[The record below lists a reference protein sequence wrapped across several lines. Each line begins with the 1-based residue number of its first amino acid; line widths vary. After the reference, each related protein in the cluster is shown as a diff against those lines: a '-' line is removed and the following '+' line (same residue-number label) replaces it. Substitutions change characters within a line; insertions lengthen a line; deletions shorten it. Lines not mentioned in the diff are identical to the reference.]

1 MSKINQLIQNLCPAG
16 VEYKKLENVLIIKN
30 GRDYKQFGDGNI
42 PVYGSGGIMTY
53 IDTAVYDKPS
63 VLIPRKGSLDKLYYV
78 DTPFWNVDTIFYTD
92 IDTSLVEPKY
102 IYYYLEGQ
110 HLERLNKAGGVP
122 SLTQAVLNKVQLPV
136 PPLEVQR
143 EIVRILDSFTL
154 LTAELT
160 AELTARKSQ
169 YEFYRRK
176 LLTFDESIP
185 QLQLRDVA
193 SFRNGK
199 GHEKNIA
206 DNGKYVVVNSKFIS
220 TNGQVIKNSD
230 EQLSPLYFDDIAM
243 VMSDLPNGRALA
255 KCYLIDKDDKFTL
268 NQRIGGFHTLDENIV
283 VTKYLF
289 YILDRNWQLLKYDN
303 GVDQTNLKKDDILN
317 ISIPVPAIDVQ
328 KRLVYMLDNFDA
340 ICADL
345 NIGLPA
351 EIEAR
356 QKQYEYYRDV
366 LLTYAATGKI
376 IAQTD
381 RQTDRQTSIIKL
393 IQFVYGS
400 VKISLG
406 TIGKISMCKRIMK
419 SETSST
425 GDVPFFKIGTFGGEP
440 NAYISKDTFEKYK
453 KDYSYPKKGDILI
466 SAAGTI
472 GRTVVFDGKPAYFQD
487 SNIVWIDNDESI
499 VLNRYLYYYYQLQPW
514 KASTGGTIARLYND
528 NIRDA
533 VISVPSLSEQECIV
547 GILDRFDALC
557 NDLSSGLPAEVEARQ
572 KQYEYY
578 RDRLLNFEP
587 ITK

>member
-1 MSKINQLIQNLCPAG
+1 MSKLQELIQELCPDG
-16 VEYKKLENVLIIKN
+16 VEYKHLEDVLTIKN
-30 GRDYKQFGDGNI
+30 GRDYKQHGDGDV

-53 IDTAVYDKPS
+53 IDTSVYDKPS

-143 EIVRILDSFTL
+143 EIVRILDSFML

-169 YEFYRRK
+169 YEFYRNELLKVDVSIKTVALEEIADIGTGSSNTNEGLEEGLYPFYVRSQEPLRK
-176 LLTFDESIP
+176 NEYEYDETAIITAGDGVGVGKVYHYVEGKYALHQRAYRIHITTPEVLPKYYFHYMKSTFLPYIQKTMFQGSVASIRRPMLNKFPVPVPSLEVQKKIIDVLENFESIC
-185 QLQLRDVA
+185 
-193 SFRNGK
+193 N
-199 GHEKNIA
+199 
-206 DNGKYVVVNSKFIS
+206 
-220 TNGQVIKNSD
+220 
-230 EQLSPLYFDDIAM
+230 
-243 VMSDLPNGRALA
+243 
-255 KCYLIDKDDKFTL
+255 
-268 NQRIGGFHTLDENIV
+268 
-283 VTKYLF
+283 
-289 YILDRNWQLLKYDN
+289 
-303 GVDQTNLKKDDILN
+303 
-317 ISIPVPAIDVQ
+317 
-328 KRLVYMLDNFDA
+328 
-340 ICADL
+340 DL

-356 QKQYEYYRDV
+356 QKQYEYYRDA

-393 IQFVYGS
+393 IQFVYGF
-400 VKISLG
+400 VDITLDFIAENCDSLR
-406 TIGKISMCKRIMK
+406 KPV
-419 SETSST
+419 TS
-425 GDVPFFKIGTFGGEP
+425 GNREAGEYP
-440 NAYISKDTFEKYK
+440 YYGASGIVDYVSDYI
-453 KDYSYPKKGDILI
+453 
-466 SAAGTI
+466 
-472 GRTVVFDGKPAYFQD
+472 FDGDYLLVSEDGANLLARSTPIAFSISGKNWVNNHAHVLRFETYTTRRYVEFYLNSIDLSP
-487 SNIVWIDNDESI
+487 WIS
-499 VLNRYLYYYYQLQPW
+499 
-514 KASTGGTIARLYND
+514 GGTQPKLNQKNLNKI
-528 NIRDA
+528 NIPLPPLDK
-533 VISVPSLSEQECIV
+533 QERIV

-557 NDLSSGLPAEVEARQ
+557 NDLSSGLPAEIEARQ

-578 RDRLLNFEP
+578 RDRLLNFEL

>member
-1 MSKINQLIQNLCPAG
+1 MSKLDELIQGYCPNG
-16 VEYKKLENVLIIKN
+16 VPYVELGTVVNFLN
-30 GRDYKQFGDGNI
+30 GRAYKQSELLDSGKYKVLRVGNFHTNDKWYYSDLELDQDKYCEDGDLLYTWAATLGPEI
-42 PVYGSGGIMTY
+42 WSGEKVIFHY
-53 IDTAVYDKPS
+53 HIWKLVFDEK
-63 VLIPRKGSLDKLYYV
+63 VLNKRFLFHFLKM
-78 DTPFWNVDTIFYTD
+78 D
-92 IDTSLVEPKY
+92 IDTISK
-102 IYYYLEGQ
+102 
-110 HLERLNKAGGVP
+110 
-122 SLTQAVLNKVQLPV
+122 SLTNSTMPHVSMASMKKRIVPV

-143 EIVRILDSFTL
+143 EIVRVLDSFTL

-340 ICADL
+340 ICSDL

-381 RQTDRQTSIIKL
+381 RQTDRQTDKH
-393 IQFVYGS
+393 
-400 VKISLG
+400 
-406 TIGKISMCKRIMK
+406 
-419 SETSST
+419 
-425 GDVPFFKIGTFGGEP
+425 
-440 NAYISKDTFEKYK
+440 N
-453 KDYSYPKKGDILI
+453 
-466 SAAGTI
+466 
-472 GRTVVFDGKPAYFQD
+472 
-487 SNIVWIDNDESI
+487 
-499 VLNRYLYYYYQLQPW
+499 
-514 KASTGGTIARLYND
+514 
-528 NIRDA
+528 
-533 VISVPSLSEQECIV
+533 
-547 GILDRFDALC
+547 
-557 NDLSSGLPAEVEARQ
+557 
-572 KQYEYY
+572 
-578 RDRLLNFEP
+578 
-587 ITK
+587 